1 MVLTNAMQYAVEVN
15 PLAANPLKAVKW
27 TRPRTLKTV
36 DQRAVTNAD
45 QARRFLA
52 AVAGTGPR
60 GERIIAFLGCLYYAT
75 LRPEEAVDLSRG
87 NLLNLPDQ
95 GWGEM
100 LLTHSEPRS
109 GTSWTD
115 NGLARQRRELKHR
128 APGET
133 RTAPVHPELV
143 ALFRDHL
150 QRFGTGPGGRIF
162 IGPRGGILTDRA
174 YLAVF
179 HQAGAAA
186 FTGQEAASLLGR
198 RPYELRHAAVS
209 TWLNAGVAPP
219 RSPSGPGTAW
229 MCSSG
234 STPDAFPGS
243 RTRRSSE
250 SSTRQAATLPP
261 GRFVKPASSVAE
273 QLGASIQCRC
283 VRMTREWRTGS

>member
-150 QRFGTGPGGRIF
+150 AAVRHRPRRPHLHRPARRHPHRPRL
-162 IGPRGGILTDRA
+162 PRG
-174 YLAVF
+174 V
-179 HQAGAAA
+179 
-186 FTGQEAASLLGR
+186 
-198 RPYELRHAAVS
+198 
-209 TWLNAGVAPP
+209 
-219 RSPSGPGTAW
+219 
-229 MCSSG
+229 
-234 STPDAFPGS
+234 
-243 RTRRSSE
+243 
-250 SSTRQAATLPP
+250 PP
-261 GRFVKPASSVAE
+261 GRRRRVHRAGSRLAAGPPPLRAA
-273 QLGASIQCRC
+273 ACRR
-283 VRMTREWRTGS
+283 VHLA